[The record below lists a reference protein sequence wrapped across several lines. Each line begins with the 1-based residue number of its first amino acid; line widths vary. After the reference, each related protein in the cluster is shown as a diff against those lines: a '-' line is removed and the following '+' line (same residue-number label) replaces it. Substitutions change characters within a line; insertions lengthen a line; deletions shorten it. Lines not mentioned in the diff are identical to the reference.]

1 MGLGLSDLKNF
12 EGGEGLCEGACCEGF
27 AEFEN
32 PEPFLRRSCK
42 IWIICLPFAII
53 MCCLEPMNP
62 WLEVEMQVTPDC
74 LVKYSALKSL

>member
-1 MGLGLSDLKNF
+1 MGLGLSDLKNL
-12 EGGEGLCEGACCEGF
+12 EGGEGLCEGAYCDGLM
-27 AEFEN
+27 EFEN